1 MFPHSTWISALTNQI
16 ARFKSYL
23 KETNWVSIL
32 LMLSLL
38 GAVLLKYYIQAA
50 CCVHAVLSVLRVRN
64 EDSPTTSVYQE
75 AKALL
80 IQTKTL
86 KRVSWGVQLERERWG
101 WREWGILS
109 LIQRN
114 DVVDM
119 KEIPTLN
126 ERLFRRER
134 KPNKTGTKRNWTP
147 IECTCECVFCLHMTH
162 YLHACS
168 I

>member
-1 MFPHSTWISALTNQI
+1 M
-16 ARFKSYL
+16 
-23 KETNWVSIL
+23 

-86 KRVSWGVQLERERWG
+86 KRVS
-101 WREWGILS
+101 
-109 LIQRN
+109 
-114 DVVDM
+114 
-119 KEIPTLN
+119 
-126 ERLFRRER
+126 
-134 KPNKTGTKRNWTP
+134 
-147 IECTCECVFCLHMTH
+147 
-162 YLHACS
+162 
-168 I
+168 